1 MEIFQKLKKEFD
13 LYQSFCEEKF
23 KHQCYMEAFSDLE
36 DLCLEEIGK
45 REQDSVEY
53 VPHQSWEAVLRK
65 RQEEL
70 AERKDDPVLIEIGR
84 DAISTVLK
92 EYQASDV
99 TSNNKEDLR
108 IQDNLH
114 QVDERLVIVI
124 GKQKLSSDLETS
136 RFDARIMQKLDAM
149 QQLEREL
156 EVICGFDYREV
167 MLLLVKKFVRVRLE
181 DIARKDAKEKSDAA
195 SEALLLELELEAKSN
210 VNKRGGDDSKQIQA
224 KPKKTEEEERIIEE
238 LRIQRFSVVLGL
250 VPFLLLGPLSFDTC

>member
-1 MEIFQKLKKEFD
+1 MTRVKKCTHAQASKQAISKDSEKTTSADDTRGDAPVSDILEQIALSDDSTHLILNEFLLATGTDSNKAGNAALSEGGGRSDWDNILYGVFRPSRIDVELLSWVYLRKDRLRRGMEIFQKLKEFD

-92 EYQASDV
+92 EYQASNV

-114 QVDERLVIVI
+114 QVDVR
-124 GKQKLSSDLETS
+124 ETS
-136 RFDARIMQKLDAM
+136 NSN
-149 QQLEREL
+149 
-156 EVICGFDYREV
+156 
-167 MLLLVKKFVRVRLE
+167 
-181 DIARKDAKEKSDAA
+181 RKTKAVFRS
-195 SEALLLELELEAKSN
+195 
-210 VNKRGGDDSKQIQA
+210 GG
-224 KPKKTEEEERIIEE
+224 
-238 LRIQRFSVVLGL
+238 
-250 VPFLLLGPLSFDTC
+250 